1 MTKAGLLVTI
11 VLAAVVVYSCSG
23 DQDSINGPRLSELSL
38 WAVDTMSDST
48 PPEFAELPLKPAFR
62 GSKGKYEAEVGYGV
76 KSLHILAWASLPPA
90 SILAT
95 QIMPEGEEKE
105 ITTTFV
111 ADHMSFRSS
120 TSPDGTK
127 TSQTQLILDGADL
140 TKVTEQDAEFM
151 RILKPLRV
159 GETLVRIKVAGEKDA
174 QESSTYTIN
183 VTRSRPQLDSARA
196 LQDHFRESVRIE
208 DWSEVVHAINSG
220 ASVNESVE
228 VDDKSLSAVAFAAVA
243 GQDEAVALMI
253 EAGADVNTGVTSGD
267 RELPSG
273 VSPLMMAVAEERVGT
288 VRLLVDAGADINHAL
303 NSTDEQL
310 ASTFRS
316 NSGIFAPGTTALS
329 LAAGVGNT
337 EIVSMLV
344 DAGAGA
350 ETADQ
355 NDQDVGST
363 GGISA
368 LLRAVAN
375 ENEEIARILIGA
387 GANVNQTFPEQTSR
401 AGDATGGISA
411 LMIAINKSNEGLAR
425 ILIEAG
431 ADLNYQIPGERR
443 FGSNPETAG
452 LTALLLTVTNDQ
464 PEMARLLIEAGANV
478 DQTLPEQTS
487 RAGDATGGISAL
499 MIAINKSN
507 EGLARILIEAG
518 ADLNYQIPGGQPF
531 GSNPE
536 TAGLTALLLTV
547 TKDQPEMARLLIEA
561 GANVDQTF
569 PEQTSKAGDATGGV
583 AALMLAVDRGYTE
596 MVRVLLDGGADLNY
610 EVPGERP
617 FGKNPETAGLTA
629 LRIATAKEDEELVK
643 LLLVAGASD

>member
-1 MTKAGLLVTI
+1 MTKARLLVTI
-11 VLAAVVVYSCSG
+11 SLAAMVVYSCSG
-23 DQDSINGPRLSELSL
+23 DQDSINGPRLGKLSL

-127 TSQTQLILDGADL
+127 TSQTELILDGADL

-303 NSTDEQL
+303 NSTDEQP
-310 ASTFRS
+310 ANAFRS

-350 ETADQ
+350 GAETAEQ

-375 ENEEIARILIGA
+375 ENEKIARILIGA
-387 GANVNQTFPEQTSR
+387 GAEVNATMPAQTSR

-431 ADLNYQIPGERR
+431 ADLNYQIPGER
-443 FGSNPETAG
+443 
-452 LTALLLTVTNDQ
+452 
-464 PEMARLLIEAGANV
+464 
-478 DQTLPEQTS
+478 
-487 RAGDATGGISAL
+487 
-499 MIAINKSN
+499 
-507 EGLARILIEAG
+507 
-518 ADLNYQIPGGQPF
+518 PF

-536 TAGLTALLLTV
+536 TAGLTALLLMV
-547 TKDQPEMARLLIEA
+547 TNDQPEMARLLLES
-561 GANVDQTF
+561 GANVNQTL
-569 PEQTSKAGDATGGV
+569 PEQDRPTGSATGGV
-583 AALMLAVDRGYTE
+583 SGLMLAVDKGYAE
-596 MVRVLLDGGADLNY
+596 MVRVLLDGGAEVNY

-617 FGKNPETAGLTA
+617 FGKNPSTAGLTA
-629 LRIATAKEDEELVK
+629 LRIATAKEDEEMVK
-643 LLLVAGASD
+643 LLLNAGARD

>member
-1 MTKAGLLVTI
+1 MTKAGLLITI
-11 VLAAVVVYSCSG
+11 ALAAVVVYSCSG
-23 DQDSINGPRLSELSL
+23 DQDSINGPRLGKLSL
-38 WAVDTMSDST
+38 WAVDTMSDPT
-48 PPEFAELPLKPAFR
+48 PPEFTELPLKPAFR

-127 TSQTQLILDGADL
+127 TSQTELILDGADL

-303 NSTDEQL
+303 NSTDEQP
-310 ASTFRS
+310 ANAFRS

-350 ETADQ
+350 ETAEQ
-355 NDQDVGST
+355 NEQDVGST
-363 GGISA
+363 DGISA

-375 ENEEIARILIGA
+375 ENEEIARILIDA
-387 GANVNQTFPEQTSR
+387 GADVNATLPEQKFS
-401 AGDATGGISA
+401 AGEATGGVSA
-411 LMIAINKSNEGLAR
+411 LMIAINKSNEELAR
-425 ILIEAG
+425 ILIKAG
-431 ADLNYQIPGERR
+431 ANLNYQVPGERP
-443 FGSNPETAG
+443 FGPNPETAG

-464 PEMARLLIEAGANV
+464 PEMARLLIQAGADVN
-478 DQTLPEQTS
+478 QTLPEQD
-487 RAGDATGGISAL
+487 RPTGS
-499 MIAINKSN
+499 
-507 EGLARILIEAG
+507 
-518 ADLNYQIPGGQPF
+518 
-531 GSNPE
+531 
-536 TAGLTALLLTV
+536 
-547 TKDQPEMARLLIEA
+547 
-561 GANVDQTF
+561 
-569 PEQTSKAGDATGGV
+569 ATGGV
-583 AALMLAVDRGYTE
+583 SGLMLAVDKGYAE
-596 MVRVLLDGGADLNY
+596 MVRVLLDGGAEVNY

-617 FGKNPETAGLTA
+617 FGKNPSTAGLTA
-629 LRIATAKEDEELVK
+629 LRIATAKEDAAMVK
-643 LLLVAGASD
+643 VLLDAGASD

>member
-1 MTKAGLLVTI
+1 MTKARLLITI
-11 VLAAVVVYSCSG
+11 ALAAVVVYSCSG
-23 DQDSINGPRLSELSL
+23 DQDSINGPRLGKLSL

-127 TSQTQLILDGADL
+127 TSQTELILDGADL

-267 RELPSG
+267 RKLPSG

-303 NSTDEQL
+303 NSTDEQP
-310 ASTFRS
+310 ANAFRS

-344 DAGAGA
+344 DAGARA
-350 ETADQ
+350 ETAEQ

-375 ENEEIARILIGA
+375 ENEKIARILISA
-387 GANVNQTFPEQTSR
+387 GAEVNATMPEQKSR
-401 AGDATGGISA
+401 AREATGGISA
-411 LMIAINKSNEGLAR
+411 LMLAINKSNGELAR

-431 ADLNYQIPGERR
+431 ADLNYQIPGE
-443 FGSNPETAG
+443 
-452 LTALLLTVTNDQ
+452 
-464 PEMARLLIEAGANV
+464 
-478 DQTLPEQTS
+478 
-487 RAGDATGGISAL
+487 
-499 MIAINKSN
+499 
-507 EGLARILIEAG
+507 
-518 ADLNYQIPGGQPF
+518 QPF

-536 TAGLTALLLTV
+536 TAGLTALVLTV
-547 TKDQPEMARLLIEA
+547 TNDQPGMARLLIEA
-561 GANVDQTF
+561 GANVNQTL
-569 PEQTSKAGDATGGV
+569 PEQTSRAGEATGGV
-583 AALMLAVDRGYTE
+583 SALLLAVDKGYTE
-596 MVRVLLDGGADLNY
+596 LVRVLLDGGADLNY

-617 FGKNPETAGLTA
+617 FGKNPSTAGLTA
-629 LRIATAKEDEELVK
+629 LRIATAKEDEEMVK
-643 LLLVAGASD
+643 LLLDAGARD